1 MRNNQQY
8 VATST
13 ESVCQY
19 SHTGNSWKVPLSSK
33 GNREDGGTWGII
45 ERNFCD
51 FTTIRSSVESEPK
64 EAKFLEINEYT
75 SLIECVGQ
83 NIRYHSYVIIYLI
96 AGTDIHFAEALG
108 LTWNDISFENKIID
122 VNKIYNYNTI
132 SDFAP
137 TKNTSSVHKIPI
149 YDHTVKLM
157 KDYKEKCWIENNQNR
172 VFASD

>member
-13 ESVCQY
+13 ESICQY
-19 SHTGNSWKVPLSSK
+19 SPQETVEKFHYQVKTAVKMAVH
-33 GNREDGGTWGII
+33 EGII

-75 SLIECVGQ
+75 SLIECARQ

-96 AGTDIHFAEALG
+96 AGTDIRFAEALG

-122 VNKIYNYNTI
+122 VNKIYNYNTTF
-132 SDFAP
+132 DFAP
-137 TKNTSSVHKIPI
+137 TKNTSSVRKIPI

-157 KDYKEKCWIENNQNR
+157 KDYKEKCWIENK
-172 VFASD
+172 SE